1 MTAGT
6 PAMTARDWALLL
18 ILAALWGGTFFF
30 IAVVV
35 HDLPT
40 LTIVAARVSL
50 AAAALGLFAWAVGLR
65 LPRDAATWR
74 DFVVLGVL
82 NNALPFALNVWS
94 QAHLASGLAAV
105 FNATTPLFTVLVAH
119 ALTHDERLS
128 GAKIVG
134 VLIGLAG
141 VAVLIGTDVLQD
153 LGVAVVAQLALLGAA
168 LSYAF
173 GIVYAR
179 RVRHLAP
186 TMIGLG
192 QLCAST
198 AMMVPVALALDRPW
212 QLPLP
217 DGTVIASVVCL
228 AVFSTALAYVIYF
241 RLLTTA
247 GATNASLVTFLNPV
261 SAILL
266 GSLVLGER
274 LAPHHFAGMA
284 LIFAGLMAID
294 GRLIRVLRRAT
305 V

>member
-1 MTAGT
+1 MN
-6 PAMTARDWALLL
+6 ARDWTLLL

-35 HDLPT
+35 DDLPT

-50 AAAALGLFAWAVGLR
+50 AAVTLGVFAAVVGLR

-82 NNALPFALNVWS
+82 NNALPFGLNVWS

-119 ALTHDERLS
+119 VATRDERL
-128 GAKIVG
+128 GAGKIAG

-141 VAVLIGTDVLQD
+141 VAVLIGTDALRDV
-153 LGVAVVAQLALLGAA
+153 GIAVVAQIALLGAA
-168 LSYAF
+168 LSYAC
-173 GIVYAR
+173 GIIYAR
-179 RVRHLAP
+179 RLRHLPA

-192 QLCAST
+192 QLCASS
-198 AMMVPVALALDRPW
+198 AMMVPLALLIDRPW
-212 QLPLP
+212 LLPVP
-217 DGTVIASVVCL
+217 GGTVIASVVSL
-228 AVFSTALAYVIYF
+228 AVFSTALAYVLYF
-241 RLLTTA
+241 SILTSA

-266 GSLVLGER
+266 GSFVLGER

-284 LIFAGLMAID
+284 LIFAGLTAID
-294 GRLIRVLRRAT
+294 GRLFRRLRRAPA
-305 V
+305 